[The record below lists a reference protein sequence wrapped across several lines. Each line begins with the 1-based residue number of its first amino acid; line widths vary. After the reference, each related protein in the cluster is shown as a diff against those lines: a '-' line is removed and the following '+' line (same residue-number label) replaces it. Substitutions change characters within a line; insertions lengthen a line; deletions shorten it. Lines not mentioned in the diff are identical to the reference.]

1 MNKTLISIIIIVLL
15 VGSGVFSL
23 INYSKKS
30 GQNNNEQKNQNQE
43 QLTQENQLSKWE
55 ENSEEAGLDDLETGQ
70 QVLVMGTEN
79 SDGSISANQIVIGND
94 ESDFKNMA
102 GPLIKNNEN
111 NDVQPE
117 KNKSEMSEEERAKFR
132 EEKMA
137 EKEASGENIK
147 GGNTIKV
154 TGEIIDKDNITI
166 TLKIQEGGSRLIFY
180 SDETK
185 VLGFKIE
192 DEGIK

>member
-1 MNKTLISIIIIVLL
+1 MKKTLISIIVIALL
-15 VGSGVFSL
+15 IGGGVFLFTGCSE
-23 INYSKKS
+23 KS
-30 GQNNNEQKNQNQE
+30 EQDNDEQKSQE
-43 QLTQENQLSKWE
+43 QEQPTQENQLSKWE

-102 GPLIKNNEN
+102 GPLIKDDEN

-137 EKEASGENIK
+137 EKEASGESIK
-147 GGNTIKV
+147 EGNTIRV
-154 TGEIIDKDNITI
+154 TGGIIDKDDTTI
-166 TLKIQEGGSRLIFY
+166 TLKIKEDGVRFIFY

-185 VLGFKIE
+185 VLRLK
-192 DEGIK
+192 

>member
-1 MNKTLISIIIIVLL
+1 MSKTLISIIIIVLL
-15 VGSGVFSL
+15 VGGGVFL
-23 INYSKKS
+23 FINYSKNS
-30 GQNNNEQKNQNQE
+30 EQDNNEQKSQNQE

-55 ENSEEAGLDDLETGQ
+55 ENSEEAGLDDLETSQ

-79 SDGSISANQIVIGND
+79 SDSSISANQIVIGDNESYFED
-94 ESDFKNMA
+94 MAGSSTKDSESDDTR
-102 GPLIKNNEN
+102 LE
-111 NDVQPE
+111 
-117 KNKSEMSEEERAKFR
+117 NKSEMSEEERAKFR

-137 EKEASGENIK
+137 EKEASGESIK
-147 GGNTIKV
+147 GGNTTRV
-154 TGEIIDKDNITI
+154 TGEIIDKDNTTI

-185 VLGFKIE
+185 VLRLKIE

>member
-1 MNKTLISIIIIVLL
+1 MKKIILIIIALAI
-15 VGSGVFSL
+15 VGSGAFLL
-23 INYSKKS
+23 INYSKNS
-30 GQNNNEQKNQNQE
+30 EQDNNEQKSQNQE

-102 GPLIKNNEN
+102 GPLIKDDEN

-137 EKEASGENIK
+137 EKEASGESIK
-147 GGNTIKV
+147 SDNTTRV
-154 TGEIIDKDNITI
+154 TGEIFDKDDTTI
-166 TLKIQEGGSRLIFY
+166 TLKIKEGGSRLVFY
-180 SDETK
+180 SDKTK
-185 VLGFKIE
+185 VLRLKTE
-192 DEGIK
+192 NEAIK